1 MTRSQGRGGPR
12 GRFMYFEM
20 PKEKGVHGK
29 VIKRVWSYLRR
40 YPWSIL
46 FIMIFLILYSLF
58 SLSLPLVI
66 KVLIDDYINIDE
78 VDFTALALIIVSVI
92 IVTIVM
98 AIGTR
103 LQRVLMAKVA
113 TKVAKDI
120 RRDAFIQLQKLPIK
134 YYDKNSH
141 GVIMSVLTN
150 DIETIFNALS
160 QVIPQFITAVI
171 FIIGASVAM
180 FVESWQLSLV
190 VVTILPIALFL
201 IIFITSRAYKYF
213 RNQQIKLGEVNG
225 IVQENV
231 TGLKVVKLYNQEQ
244 AVIEK
249 FGRSNQE
256 LEKSSYRAGVFSG
269 MMMPIIRLL
278 DNILYS
284 LIITVGGVLHIV
296 YGVITVGTIQAI
308 TNFSRMLIR
317 PISNVAQIYNLL
329 QAAIA
334 GGYRVFKLIDEES
347 EYVDDSDIELE
358 KVSGDV
364 EFRNVNFGYEPGQK
378 VLKDIN
384 FKVASGNTIAIV
396 GPTGSGKTTIINLLA
411 RYYDVNE
418 GDILID
424 GESIYNYSKRSLR
437 SKVGIVLQT
446 TYLFRGTVLD
456 NIKYGRPDA
465 SFEEV
470 VAAAKLAQVHE
481 IIERLP
487 HKYNTRV
494 KEGGINFSH
503 GERQLISI
511 ARTILSDPAI
521 LVLDEATSSVDT
533 RTEAKIQKS
542 IGLLVKSR
550 TSFIIAHRL
559 KTIKNADI
567 ILVILDGRIVESG
580 NHQEL
585 MARNGI
591 YAEMYNLQFGEAQ

>member
-1 MTRSQGRGGPR
+1 MNRGPGRGGPR
-12 GRFMYFEM
+12 GRFMFYEM
-20 PKEKGVHGK
+20 PKEKGIQRR
-29 VIKRVWSYLRR
+29 VIARVWRYLRR
-40 YPWSIL
+40 YAWNIV
-46 FIMIFLILYSLF
+46 FIMVILLLYSLF
-58 SLSLPLVI
+58 SLALPFAI
-66 KVLIDDYINIDE
+66 EILIDDYINVQDIDL
-78 VDFTALALIIVSVI
+78 AAIALIVGGIVA
-92 IVTIVM
+92 VTAVM
-98 AIGTR
+98 AVGTW
-103 LQRVLMAKVA
+103 LQRVMMATVA

-120 RRDAFIQLQKLPIK
+120 RRDAFVQLQKLPIK

-150 DIETIFNALS
+150 DIDTIFNALS
-160 QVIPQFITAVI
+160 QVIPQMITAVI
-171 FIIGASVAM
+171 FVIGATIAM
-180 FVESWQLSLV
+180 FVERLLLALV
-190 VVTILPIALFL
+190 VIAILPVALFI
-201 IIFITSRAYKYF
+201 IIFITSRAYKHF
-213 RNQQIKLGEVNG
+213 RNQQIRLGEVNG
-225 IVQENV
+225 IVQENI
-231 TGLKVVKLYNQEQ
+231 TGLKVVKLYNQEKAQ
-244 AVIEK
+244 IAK
-249 FGRSNQE
+249 FNKSNKE
-256 LEKSSYRAGVFSG
+256 LEKSSYRAGLFSG
-269 MMMPIIRLL
+269 LMMPIIRLL

-284 LIITVGGVLHIV
+284 LIITVGAVLHVV
-296 YGVITVGTIQAI
+296 YDAVSVGKIQAI
-308 TNFSRMLIR
+308 TNFARMLIR

-347 EYVDDSDIELE
+347 EYADDPDLELE
-358 KVSGDV
+358 KVKGDV
-364 EFRNVNFGYEPGQK
+364 EFKHVHFGYEPGQT
-378 VLKDIN
+378 VLKDID
-384 FKVASGNTIAIV
+384 FKVKSGETIAIV

-411 RYYDVNE
+411 RYYDINA

-424 GESIYNYSKRSLR
+424 GQSIYDFAKKSLR

-465 SFEEV
+465 TFEEV

-487 HKYNTRV
+487 QKYNTHV

-511 ARTILSDPAI
+511 ARTILSNPSI

-585 MARNGI
+585 MAKDGI
-591 YAEMYNLQFGEAQ
+591 YAEMYNLQFGQA

>member
-1 MTRSQGRGGPR
+1 
-12 GRFMYFEM
+12 
-20 PKEKGVHGK
+20 
-29 VIKRVWSYLRR
+29 
-40 YPWSIL
+40 
-46 FIMIFLILYSLF
+46 
-58 SLSLPLVI
+58 
-66 KVLIDDYINIDE
+66 
-78 VDFTALALIIVSVI
+78 
-92 IVTIVM
+92 
-98 AIGTR
+98 
-103 LQRVLMAKVA
+103 
-113 TKVAKDI
+113 
-120 RRDAFIQLQKLPIK
+120 
-134 YYDKNSH
+134 
-141 GVIMSVLTN
+141 
-150 DIETIFNALS
+150 
-160 QVIPQFITAVI
+160 
-171 FIIGASVAM
+171 
-180 FVESWQLSLV
+180 
-190 VVTILPIALFL
+190 
-201 IIFITSRAYKYF
+201 
-213 RNQQIKLGEVNG
+213 
-225 IVQENV
+225 
-231 TGLKVVKLYNQEQ
+231 
-244 AVIEK
+244 
-249 FGRSNQE
+249 
-256 LEKSSYRAGVFSG
+256 

-585 MARNGI
+585 MARDGI